1 MKIWYADSY
10 HCPKTFDE
18 YRERVT
24 SAACLPSGKAR
35 EILREHAVPGRSKL
49 DSYEV
54 VDFVR
59 EHFPERYGQEV
70 EKVVKYPRWLLAHGL
85 ELGYDELS
93 EIESAEGVEIITN
106 GDTGRYATAGDA
118 ERVWDAAV
126 RYKASTHV
134 IRLRLSYD
142 TDEDRDA
149 AEAVMS
155 ALSDSFAL
163 SEPRAYTGRGGC
175 RMLYFT
181 ASVAKEH
188 A

>member
-1 MKIWYADSY
+1 MRYADSY

-93 EIESAEGVEIITN
+93 
-106 GDTGRYATAGDA
+106 
-118 ERVWDAAV
+118 
-126 RYKASTHV
+126 
-134 IRLRLSYD
+134 
-142 TDEDRDA
+142 
-149 AEAVMS
+149 
-155 ALSDSFAL
+155 DSFAL

>member
-1 MKIWYADSY
+1 MWYADSY

-59 EHFPERYGQEV
+59 EHFP
-70 EKVVKYPRWLLAHGL
+70 
-85 ELGYDELS
+85 
-93 EIESAEGVEIITN
+93 
-106 GDTGRYATAGDA
+106 
-118 ERVWDAAV
+118 
-126 RYKASTHV
+126 
-134 IRLRLSYD
+134 
-142 TDEDRDA
+142 DRDA

-163 SEPRAYTGRGGC
+163 SEPRTYTGRGGC
-175 RMLYFT
+175 TMLYLT